1 MTDIA
6 VVGAG
11 VVGLAFALAAARQG
25 FAVELFDKTPP
36 GEAARSVIQCT
47 CD

>member
-11 VVGLAFALAAARQG
+11 GVGLAFALAAARQG
-25 FAVELFDKTPP
+25 FAELFDKHR
-36 GEAARSVIQCT
+36 GL
-47 CD
+47 